1 MQECQDQ
8 SVRKLAMAD
17 ESSPFRNT
25 VLKGKVALIT
35 GGGSGIGFEIATQY
49 GLHGA
54 MVAIMGRRRNVLD
67 AAVASLERLGIKV
80 STKQFQIHR
89 TIASVTFLELIL
101 DCNCRPLEWRETYA
115 RRKTRAVLWR
125 RP

>member
-1 MQECQDQ
+1 
-8 SVRKLAMAD
+8 MAD

-54 MVAIMGRRRNVLD
+54 MVAIMGRRRHVLD
-67 AAVASLERLGIKV
+67 AAVASLERLGITV
-80 STKQFQIHR
+80 SCTKQFQIPS
-89 TIASVTFLELIL
+89 TIASFRELMEL
-101 DCNCRPLEWRETYA
+101 NCRP
-115 RRKTRAVLWR
+115 
-125 RP
+125 